1 VLSVRILG
9 FDCEYRSQSQLEE
22 LVPKTG
28 GSHGRKELLPSFLS
42 LGFVGLTIPL
52 PSAEI
57 RSLRREGDLYDSCD
71 GQLPEELSGV
81 ALDDGNAAREEDE
94 DEGQLDSFR

>member
-1 VLSVRILG
+1 MLSVRILG
-9 FDCEYRSQSQLEE
+9 FDCEHRSESQLEE

-28 GSHGRKELLPSFLS
+28 GSHGRSCFLPSFRS
-42 LGFVGLTIPL
+42 GFVGLTIPL

-57 RSLRREGDLYDSCD
+57 RSLWREGDLYDSYD